1 MINWVDDPNIELTG
15 KRVFCRVDFNVPMDD
30 EGNILDDTRIK
41 AALPTIK
48 FLMENNA
55 KVILASHLGR
65 PKGKPRRSLS
75 LESIGTRL
83 SELLNSDII
92 FVEDCVGDG
101 VKRLINDL
109 SDGGIL
115 LLENLRFHS
124 GEEKNDEIF
133 AKKLAQNIDIYVD
146 DAFGAVHRAHAST
159 EKITHFVKPVY
170 GGLLIKA
177 EIAALEKIVQ
187 SPAKPFVMVLGG
199 AKVSDK
205 ISIISHMLP
214 RINKLIIG
222 GAMTYTFLQAQGRAI
237 GKSKFEADR
246 VAVAQNILNK
256 AKQLGVE
263 VLLPVDHMVVSTLEE
278 NEQAR
283 GCTDYIADRDIG
295 VDIGPETAQSFTRA
309 LLDAGTIFW
318 NGPMGIFE
326 RADCQAGTKALV
338 KAICKASAF
347 SVVGGG
353 DSISA
358 LNQFGDVNDISHVS
372 TGGGASMEF
381 IEGAQLPGLKAL
393 GYVI

>member
-1 MINWVDDPNIELTG
+1 MINWIDDPNIELSG

-30 EGNILDDTRIK
+30 DGNILDDTRIK

-48 FLMENNA
+48 FLTENKA

-65 PKGKPRRSLS
+65 PKGKPRRTLS
-75 LESIGTRL
+75 LEPVATRL
-83 SELLNSDII
+83 SELLSNEII

-101 VKRLINDL
+101 VKRLITDL

-159 EKITHFVKPVY
+159 EKLTHFVKPVY

-177 EIAALEKIVQ
+177 EIAALEKIAQ
-187 SPAKPFVMVLGG
+187 APAKPFVMILGG

-205 ISIISHMLP
+205 ISVISHMLP

-222 GAMTYTFLQAQGRAI
+222 GAMAYTFLKAQGKSI
-237 GKSKFEADR
+237 GKSKYEDDR
-246 VAVAQNILNK
+246 IAVAQNILNK

-263 VLLPVDHMVVSTLEE
+263 VLLPEDHMVVSTMDE

-283 GCTDYIADRDIG
+283 LCTDYIADRDIA
-295 VDIGPETAQSFTRA
+295 VDIGPETRLAYTRA
-309 LLDAGTIFW
+309 LVGAKTIFW

-326 RADCQAGTKALV
+326 RSDCQAGTKALV
-338 KAICKASAF
+338 QAICESSNF

-381 IEGAQLPGLKAL
+381 IEGLQLPGLKAL
-393 GYVI
+393 GYAL